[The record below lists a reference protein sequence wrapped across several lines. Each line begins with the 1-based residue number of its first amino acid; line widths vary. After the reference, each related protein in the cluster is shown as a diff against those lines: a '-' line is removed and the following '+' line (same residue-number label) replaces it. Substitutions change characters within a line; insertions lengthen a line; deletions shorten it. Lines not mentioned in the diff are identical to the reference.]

1 MVMAL
6 NKMPALS
13 DYGAI
18 IAQFLP
24 FVVLIV
30 VFYFFL
36 IRPQRKRDKQE
47 RDMRNSIEIGDEI
60 STIGGFIG
68 RVVNIKDDVL
78 VIESSSDRTKLK
90 IYRWAIRGKEAPG
103 DRDGRGAQGSKE
115 GRKVITPFL
124 AE

>member
-6 NKMPALS
+6 DKMPALS
-13 DYGAI
+13 DYGSI
-18 IAQFLP
+18 IANILP

-36 IRPQRKRDKQE
+36 IRPQRKRDKAARE
-47 RDMRNSIEIGDEI
+47 MRNSLAVGDEI

-78 VIESSSDRTKLK
+78 IIESSNDRTKLK
-90 IYRWAIRGKEAPG
+90 IYRWAIRGKEAEPTETVEAPK
-103 DRDGRGAQGSKE
+103 DANKDAK
-115 GRKVITPFL
+115 
-124 AE
+124 

>member
-6 NKMPALS
+6 DKMPALS

-18 IAQFLP
+18 IAKFLP
-24 FVVLIV
+24 FLVLIV

-68 RVVNIKDDVL
+68 RVVSIKDDVL

-90 IYRWAIRGKEAPG
+90 IYRWAIRGKEAP
-103 DRDGRGAQGSKE
+103 ATETVEAPKE
-115 GRKVITPFL
+115 AKKD
-124 AE
+124 AK

>member
-1 MVMAL
+1 MPGGQEYL
-6 NKMPALS
+6 N
-13 DYGAI
+13 AI
-18 IAQFLP
+18 MSFAPLVIII
-24 FVVLIV
+24 VL
-30 VFYFFL
+30 FYFLL

-90 IYRWAIRGKEAPG
+90 IYRWAIRGKEAP
-103 DRDGRGAQGSKE
+103 ATETVEAPKE
-115 GRKVITPFL
+115 AKKD
-124 AE
+124 AK

>member
-6 NKMPALS
+6 DKMPALS
-13 DYGAI
+13 DYGTI

-36 IRPQRKRDKQE
+36 IRPQRKE

-90 IYRWAIRGKEAPG
+90 IYRWAIRGKEAP
-103 DRDGRGAQGSKE
+103 ATETVEAPKE
-115 GRKVITPFL
+115 AKKD
-124 AE
+124 AK

>member
-6 NKMPALS
+6 DKMPALS

-68 RVVNIKDDVL
+68 RVVSIKDDVL

-90 IYRWAIRGKEAPG
+90 IYRWAIRGKEAP
-103 DRDGRGAQGSKE
+103 ATETVEAPKE
-115 GRKVITPFL
+115 AKNY
-124 AE
+124 AK

>member
-6 NKMPALS
+6 DKMPALS

-36 IRPQRKRDKQE
+36 IRPQRKKDKE
-47 RDMRNSIEIGDEI
+47 AKAMLDNLKVGGRICP
-60 STIGGFIG
+60 IGGIYG
-68 RVVNIKDDVL
+68 TIVRIKDDVL
-78 VIESSSDRTKLK
+78 TIEVGEQKTQMVFA
-90 IYRWAIRGKEAPG
+90 RWAVRNVEQLSVTNDSEQLI
-103 DRDGRGAQGSKE
+103 
-115 GRKVITPFL
+115 
-124 AE
+124 

>member
-13 DYGAI
+13 DYGTI

-90 IYRWAIRGKEAPG
+90 IYRWAIRGKEAP
-103 DRDGRGAQGSKE
+103 ATETVEAPKGSKE